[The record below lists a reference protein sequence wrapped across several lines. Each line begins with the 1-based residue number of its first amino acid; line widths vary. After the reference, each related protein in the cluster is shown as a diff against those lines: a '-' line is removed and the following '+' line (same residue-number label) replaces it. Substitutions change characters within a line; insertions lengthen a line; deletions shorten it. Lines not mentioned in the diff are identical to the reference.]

1 MLNPFQPATPVAK
14 KLKICLFGPSGSGKT
29 LAALSFPRV
38 ALIDA
43 ESGSDLYA
51 GRPGV
56 PAFHRVRAKTL
67 SEVEQAVN
75 FIQQDAG
82 KTFDT
87 LIIDPISVLYDVEKN
102 VASANNTKD
111 MNPRD
116 WNKIN
121 GRLAALYTK
130 LTTLNVHVII
140 IARETTEYAGEGLN
154 LKKVGVK
161 PDADKKLVYMMDF
174 VVRLNADHSGQVE
187 KSRGI
192 VLGSGGALAKVEW
205 SAFEAASNAF
215 VDGKKQDYED
225 DEQAAER
232 ETDSLQNKE
241 NAVAF
246 CKKWNAEAITN
257 DVILKALDVERISEW
272 TKGSKAA
279 DEAVNAYIDTQVAK
293 PATPKANGKPEEE
306 GAPLPY

>member
-14 KLKICLFGPSGSGKT
+14 KLKVLFYGPSGSGKT
-29 LAALSFPRV
+29 IAALTFPRV

-67 SEVEQAVN
+67 SEVEQAVS

-87 LIIDPISVLYDVEKN
+87 LVIDPISVLYDVEKN
-102 VASANNTKD
+102 AQSANNTKD
-111 MNPRD
+111 LGFRE
-116 WNKIN
+116 WAKIN
-121 GRLAALYTK
+121 NRLASLYTK
-130 LTTLNVHVII
+130 LTSLNVHVII
-140 IARETTEYAGEGLN
+140 IAREAVEYAGEGTN
-154 LKKVGVK
+154 LKKVGTK

-174 VVRLNADHSGQVE
+174 VVRLDANHSGQIE

-192 VLGSGGALAKVEW
+192 DLGKNGMLPKVDWEI
-205 SAFEAASNAF
+205 FEEAANAY
-215 VDGKKQDYED
+215 VEGEKLDYED

-232 ETDSLQNKE
+232 ETESLQNKE
-241 NAVAF
+241 NAVEF
-246 CKKWNAEAITN
+246 VNHWRKQSLSDAE
-257 DVILKALDVERISEW
+257 ILKALGVERISEW
-272 TKGSKAA
+272 TTGRAAA
-279 DEAVNAYIDTQVAK
+279 DKRIDEYIAEQSKK
-293 PATPKANGKPEEE
+293 PAATKTEPAAQP
-306 GAPLPY
+306 A